1 MMMKFYFAVFAGCI
15 LYLLL
20 QLNDVYNLPDF
31 KWRLFFRTNWVP
43 TLINLVVGS
52 IMIYAKEEITT
63 LYPITFMS
71 SIVLGAGGQAIWKK
85 VSHIFSSRVDTVV

>member
-1 MMMKFYFAVFAGCI
+1 MKFYIAVFAGCI

-31 KWRLFFRTNWVP
+31 KWKLFLHTNWVP
-43 TLINLVVGS
+43 TIINLVVGS
-52 IMIYAKEEITT
+52 IMIYAKDEIVT

>member
-1 MMMKFYFAVFAGCI
+1 MKFYFAVFAGCI